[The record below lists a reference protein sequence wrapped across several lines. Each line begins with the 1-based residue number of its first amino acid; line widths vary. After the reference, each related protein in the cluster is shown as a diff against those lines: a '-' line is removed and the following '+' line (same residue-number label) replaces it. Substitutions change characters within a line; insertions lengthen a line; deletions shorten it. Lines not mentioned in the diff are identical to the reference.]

1 MKELF
6 IHLLINLAK
15 CGKMTS
21 ANFYNDDWSNI
32 KIDTDECEYE
42 ISIFRKPKN
51 EGENKDA

>member
-1 MKELF
+1 MKDLF

-32 KIDTDECEYE
+32 KIETEESEYE
-42 ISIFRKPKN
+42 ISIFRKVK
-51 EGENKDA
+51 EKKEDA